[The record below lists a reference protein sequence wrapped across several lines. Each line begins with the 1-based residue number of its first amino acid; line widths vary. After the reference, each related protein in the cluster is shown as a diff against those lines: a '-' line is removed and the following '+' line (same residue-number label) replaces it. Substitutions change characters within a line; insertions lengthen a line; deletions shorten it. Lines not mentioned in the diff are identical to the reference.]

1 MYTRIT
7 INFSFQDNLDLFK
20 ADSNSDIW
28 KAYVDYVDEMFIR
41 ITINLSFQ
49 DNLDLFKA
57 DSNSDI
63 WKAYV
68 DYVDEMIVDG
78 FFNTIHCSLKFLL
91 DNTDPKNHLDDLF
104 KALLEL
110 QSQEMVFNPSLD
122 FGVPDGFYD
131 LVDGLV
137 GDIYKQSSL
146 IQRLA
151 AHSGQEHYQP
161 DLEDMEE
168 LLEMRLIGP
177 QRKKNCLRGFRQ
189 SETQTSLLSYRD

>member
-1 MYTRIT
+1 ME
-7 INFSFQDNLDLFK
+7 LFK
-20 ADSNSDIW
+20 ADSS
-28 KAYVDYVDEMFIR
+28 
-41 ITINLSFQ
+41 
-49 DNLDLFKA
+49 
-57 DSNSDI
+57 SDI

-78 FFNTIHCSLKFLL
+78 FFGTILCSLKFLL
-91 DNTDPKNHLDDLF
+91 DNTDPKNNPDDLF

-110 QSQEMVFNPSLD
+110 QAQEMIFIPSLD

-146 IQRLA
+146 IKRLA

-168 LLEMRLIGP
+168 LSDMRQEII
-177 QRKKNCLRGFRQ
+177 
-189 SETQTSLLSYRD
+189 S